1 MKFNLILIAF
11 LLISCSNGSLNNTK
25 NSLPYTS
32 KGFALIYNQTDFEEK
47 LISSKLNPQNIE
59 IGHNKLKKNTY
70 VVITNPINKKSL
82 TLKVTK
88 KVKYPDFFKVL
99 ITENVA
105 KKLNLNTKMPYVEIE
120 QRIKNKSFIA
130 KKAVTYSEEKNVLTK
145 APITKV
151 KINDISKNS
160 KNSQK
165 RQYSNK
171 YSIIIGNFY
180 SKNWAEGLIE
190 ILENENIKKE
200 VFKVKKLGKNNY
212 QLLAGPYTS
221 INTLKSDYFKLNK
234 YGFDNLDLKK
244 N

>member
-59 IGHNKLKKNTY
+59 IGHNILKKNTY
-70 VVITNPINKKSL
+70 VVITNPMNKKSL

-105 KKLNLNTKMPYVEIE
+105 KKLDLNTKMPYVEIE
-120 QRIKNKSFIA
+120 QRIKNKSFIG
-130 KKAVTYSEEKNVLTK
+130 EDNL
-145 APITKV
+145 ILLF
-151 KINDISKNS
+151 KINESANLLVKYFDIKNEFLGEY
-160 KNSQK
+160 NL
-165 RQYSNK
+165 
-171 YSIIIGNFY
+171 GNIF
-180 SKNWAEGLIE
+180 
-190 ILENENIKKE
+190 
-200 VFKVKKLGKNNY
+200 
-212 QLLAGPYTS
+212 
-221 INTLKSDYFKLNK
+221 
-234 YGFDNLDLKK
+234 
-244 N
+244 